1 MREKK
6 KRYGLKLILILFVA
20 FCAWVCFWDAPPPSG
35 AFEENLSND
44 VLQN

>member
-6 KRYGLKLILILFVA
+6 KHYGLKLIFVLLVA
-20 FCAWVCFWDAPPPSG
+20 FCAWVAFWDAPAPSG
-35 AFEENLSND
+35 AFEEPLNNN

>member
-6 KRYGLKLILILFVA
+6 KHYGLKLIFVLFIA
-20 FCAWVCFWDAPPPSG
+20 FCAWVLFWDAPAPSG
-35 AFEENLSND
+35 AFEERLSNE

>member
-6 KRYGLKLILILFVA
+6 KHYGLKLILILLIV
-20 FCAWVCFWDAPPPSG
+20 FCAWVWFWDAPAPSG
-35 AFEENLSND
+35 VFEEQLNND